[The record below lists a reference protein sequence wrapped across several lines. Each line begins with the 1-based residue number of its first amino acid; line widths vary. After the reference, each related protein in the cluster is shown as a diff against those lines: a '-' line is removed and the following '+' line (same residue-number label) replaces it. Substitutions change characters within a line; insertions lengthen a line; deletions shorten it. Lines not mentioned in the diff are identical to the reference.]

1 MKMENSKLR
10 FKETIQQDI
19 DKSKIEQEVKK
30 ELIEKVIFD
39 KQAEREAA
47 KNDLRSQF

>member
-1 MKMENSKLR
+1 MLQNQFSKE
-10 FKETIQQDI
+10 KVE
-19 DKSKIEQEVKK
+19 EEVKK

-47 KNDLRSQF
+47 KNDLRAQF